1 MFVVFNKDKILS
13 YIISLSTVTLLF
25 VMSFAI
31 TRKNDEILR
40 ASTNA
45 IIKNTTQENAIVC
58 NELNQ
63 EIKDMNGFE

>member
-13 YIISLSTVTLLF
+13 YVISLSTVTLLF